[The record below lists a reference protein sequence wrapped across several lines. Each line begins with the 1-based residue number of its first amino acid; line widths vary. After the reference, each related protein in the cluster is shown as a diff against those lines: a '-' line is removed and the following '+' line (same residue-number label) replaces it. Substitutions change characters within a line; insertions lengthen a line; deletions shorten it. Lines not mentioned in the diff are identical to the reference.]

1 MRCLS
6 RSCNCGTTALLLPL
20 GTFEARVVLALE
32 FTQWLHPGGMK
43 AGSWGL
49 STGFKINPHPEGRAT
64 RTPLTLFGMHQ
75 RGRSEPGV
83 SDEPRPPAT
92 FWQAS
97 GLRVEPSTA
106 LRNLAALRLTR
117 MRRGGTWVGVP

>member
-43 AGSWGL
+43 AWSL
-49 STGFKINPHPEGRAT
+49 DIPF
-64 RTPLTLFGMHQ
+64 HQ
-75 RGRSEPGV
+75 DPFIKV
-83 SDEPRPPAT
+83 
-92 FWQAS
+92 W
-97 GLRVEPSTA
+97 
-106 LRNLAALRLTR
+106 
-117 MRRGGTWVGVP
+117 W